1 MINATKDNE
10 MTNANGRRTTIGVIG
25 KNEQH
30 ANDPVSAATMQ
41 LAHEIGR
48 LIAAKGGVV
57 VTGGL
62 GGVMS
67 AASKG
72 AKEAGGLTIG
82 FLPSMDR
89 DSANEFVDVVF
100 PTGLG
105 RARNLL
111 TARGCDS
118 IVMIGG
124 GCGTL
129 NELTIAY
136 ADGRPVVILRGSGG
150 WSDKLEP
157 VLYDG
162 QYMDERKTVPIQFGD
177 TPADVV
183 EKAFAA
189 AKSGGLPGQHI

>member
-1 MINATKDNE
+1 MS
-10 MTNANGRRTTIGVIG
+10 NANGRRTTIGVIG

-30 ANDPVSAATMQ
+30 ANDPVDTATMK
-41 LAHEIGR
+41 AAYEVGR

-62 GGVMS
+62 GGVMKE
-67 AASKG
+67 ASRG
-72 AKEAGGLTIG
+72 AREAGGLTIA

-89 DSANEFVDVVF
+89 DTANDYVDVVF
-100 PTGLG
+100 TTGLG

-118 IVMIGG
+118 IIMIGG

-136 ADGRPVVILRGSGG
+136 ADGRPAVILQGSGG
-150 WSDKLEP
+150 WSDKLQP

-162 QYMDERKTVPIQFGD
+162 QYLDERRTVPVQFGK
-177 TPADVV
+177 TPEEVV
-183 EKAFAA
+183 ERAFTA
-189 AKSGGLPGQHI
+189 AKSGGRPGQHI

>member
-1 MINATKDNE
+1 ML
-10 MTNANGRRTTIGVIG
+10 TTIGVIG

-30 ANDPVSAATMQ
+30 ENDTVARATMTV
-41 LAHEIGR
+41 AYDVGR
-48 LIAAKGGVV
+48 LVAQGGGVI

-62 GGVMS
+62 GGVME

-89 DSANEFVDVVF
+89 ASANPYVDIVF

-111 TARGCDS
+111 TARGCDAL
-118 IVMIGG
+118 IMIGG

-136 ADGRPVVILRGSGG
+136 ADARPVIVLRGSGG
-150 WSDKLEP
+150 WADRVES

-162 QYMDERKTVPIQFGD
+162 QYLDERRTVPVEFAD
-177 TPADVV
+177 SPAVAV

-189 AKSGGLPGQHI
+189 ARRAPRPGQHI

>member
-1 MINATKDNE
+1 MLI
-10 MTNANGRRTTIGVIG
+10 TIGVIG

-30 ANDPVSAATMQ
+30 TNDPVAAATMD
-41 LAHEIGR
+41 AAYAVGHEV
-48 LIAAKGGVV
+48 AKRGGVI

-62 GGVMS
+62 GGVME

-72 AKEAGGLTIG
+72 AKEAGGLTVG

-89 DSANEFVDVVF
+89 STANPYLDMVF

-111 TARGCDS
+111 TARGCNA

-136 ADGRPVVILRGSGG
+136 ADGRPVIVLRGSGG
-150 WSDKLEP
+150 WSDKVEG
-157 VLYDG
+157 VLYEG
-162 QYMDERKTVPIQFGD
+162 KYLDERRTVPVEFAD
-177 TPADVV
+177 TPAAVV

-189 AKSGGLPGQHI
+189 AAGAQHQGQHI

>member
-1 MINATKDNE
+1 
-10 MTNANGRRTTIGVIG
+10 
-25 KNEQH
+25 
-30 ANDPVSAATMQ
+30 
-41 LAHEIGR
+41 
-48 LIAAKGGVV
+48 
-57 VTGGL
+57 
-62 GGVMS
+62 MS
-67 AASKG
+67 AASRG

-162 QYMDERKTVPIQFGD
+162 QYMDAASRPESPCRQVVVARVFQAPSSHAATPSGRHDRAFPARQGHCRDGLERRKWRDARLVRGTVPPDCRG
-177 TPADVV
+177 
-183 EKAFAA
+183 
-189 AKSGGLPGQHI
+189 

>member
-1 MINATKDNE
+1 ML
-10 MTNANGRRTTIGVIG
+10 TTIGVIG
-25 KNEQH
+25 KNEQ
-30 ANDPVSAATMQ
+30 NVDDPVAEETMRS
-41 LAHEIGR
+41 AHEVGR
-48 LIAAKGGVV
+48 LIAAAGGVV

-62 GGVMS
+62 GGVMA

-89 DSANEFVDVVF
+89 TSANPHLDLVF

-105 RARNLL
+105 KARNLL
-111 TARGCDS
+111 TARGCNAL
-118 IVMIGG
+118 VMIGG

-136 ADGRPVVILRGSGG
+136 AEGRPVVVLRGSGG
-150 WSDKLEP
+150 WSDRIEQ

-162 QYMDERKTVPIQFGD
+162 RFLDERKTVAVSF
-177 TPADVV
+177 ADSPEEAV
-183 EKAFAA
+183 ETAFAE
-189 AKSGGLPGQHI
+189 AKSGGRPGQHI

>member
-1 MINATKDNE
+1 
-10 MTNANGRRTTIGVIG
+10 MTNANARRTTIGVIG
-25 KNEQH
+25 KNEQN

-67 AASKG
+67 AASRG

-157 VLYDG
+157 VLYDR

-177 TPADVV
+177 TPEEVV
-183 EKAFAA
+183 DKAFAA
-189 AKSGGLPGQHI
+189 AKSGGRPGQHI

>member
-1 MINATKDNE
+1 ML
-10 MTNANGRRTTIGVIG
+10 TTIGVIG
-25 KNEQH
+25 KNEQN
-30 ANDPVSAATMQ
+30 ADDPVAEETMRS
-41 LAHEIGR
+41 AHEVGR
-48 LIAAKGGVV
+48 LIAAGGGVV

-62 GGVMS
+62 GGVMA

-89 DSANEFVDVVF
+89 TSANPHLDLVF

-105 RARNLL
+105 KARNLL
-111 TARGCDS
+111 TARGCNAL
-118 IVMIGG
+118 IMIGG

-136 ADGRPVVILRGSGG
+136 AEGRPVVVLRGSGG
-150 WSDKLEP
+150 WSDRIEQ

-162 QYMDERKTVPIQFGD
+162 RFLDERKTVAVSFANSPEE
-177 TPADVV
+177 AV
-183 EKAFAA
+183 ETAFAEA
-189 AKSGGLPGQHI
+189 ESGARPGQHI

>member
-1 MINATKDNE
+1 ML
-10 MTNANGRRTTIGVIG
+10 TTIGVIG
-25 KNEQH
+25 KNEQN
-30 ANDPVSAATMQ
+30 ADDPVAEETMRS
-41 LAHEIGR
+41 AHEVGR
-48 LIAAKGGVV
+48 LIAAGGGVV

-62 GGVMS
+62 GGVMA

-89 DSANEFVDVVF
+89 TSANPHLDLVF

-105 RARNLL
+105 KARNLL
-111 TARGCDS
+111 TARGCNAL
-118 IVMIGG
+118 IMIGG

-136 ADGRPVVILRGSGG
+136 AEGRPVVVLRGSGG
-150 WSDKLEP
+150 WSDRIEQ

-162 QYMDERKTVPIQFGD
+162 RYLDERKTVAVSF
-177 TPADVV
+177 ADSPQEAVV
-183 EKAFAA
+183 TAFAE
-189 AKSGGLPGQHI
+189 AKSGGRPGQHV

>member
-1 MINATKDNE
+1 ML
-10 MTNANGRRTTIGVIG
+10 TIGVIG

-30 ANDPVSAATMQ
+30 ADDPVAAATM
-41 LAHEIGR
+41 
-48 LIAAKGGVV
+48 AAAYDVGCLVASGGGVI

-72 AKEAGGLTIG
+72 AKSKGGLTIA
-82 FLPSMDR
+82 FLPSMNR
-89 DSANEFVDVVF
+89 ATANPYVDIVF

-105 RARNLL
+105 RARNIL
-111 TARGCDS
+111 TARGCDAL
-118 IVMIGG
+118 IMIGG

-136 ADGRPVVILRGSGG
+136 ADGRPVVILQGSGG
-150 WSDKLEP
+150 WSDRLAP

-162 QYMDERKTVPIQFGD
+162 QFLDERRTVPVQFGR
-177 TPADVV
+177 TAAEVV
-183 EKAFAA
+183 DLAFAA
-189 AKSGGLPGQHI
+189 ARSESRPGQHI

>member
-1 MINATKDNE
+1 ML
-10 MTNANGRRTTIGVIG
+10 TIGVIG

-30 ANDPVSAATMQ
+30 ADDPVGTSAMSAAYDV
-41 LAHEIGR
+41 GR
-48 LIAAKGGVV
+48 LVALGGGVI

-62 GGVMS
+62 GGVMA

-89 DSANEFVDVVF
+89 STANPHVDIVF

-111 TARGCDS
+111 TARGCDAL
-118 IVMIGG
+118 IMIGG

-129 NELTIAY
+129 NELTVAY
-136 ADGRPVVILRGSGG
+136 ADGRPVVILRGAGG
-150 WSDKLEP
+150 WSDRLGS

-162 QYMDERKTVPIQFGD
+162 QYLDERRTVPIAFSD
-177 TPADVV
+177 TPEEAVAL
-183 EKAFAA
+183 AFAA
-189 AKSGGLPGQHI
+189 ARSGGRPGQHI

>member
-1 MINATKDNE
+1 
-10 MTNANGRRTTIGVIG
+10 MTNATGRRTTIGVIG

-67 AASKG
+67 AASRG

-136 ADGRPVVILRGSGG
+136 ADGRPVIILRGSGG
-150 WSDKLEP
+150 LVGPAGAVSLRGP
-157 VLYDG
+157 VHGRTQDG
-162 QYMDERKTVPIQFGD
+162 PDPVRRHAGRGRRQGIRRGEIRRP
-177 TPADVV
+177 P
-183 EKAFAA
+183 
-189 AKSGGLPGQHI
+189 

>member
-1 MINATKDNE
+1 ML
-10 MTNANGRRTTIGVIG
+10 TTIGVIG
-25 KNEQH
+25 KNEQN
-30 ANDPVSAATMQ
+30 AGDPVAAETMRS
-41 LAHEIGR
+41 AHEVGR
-48 LIAAKGGVV
+48 LVAAGGGVI

-62 GGVMS
+62 GGVMA
-67 AASKG
+67 AASRG

-89 DSANEFVDVVF
+89 ASANPYLDIVF

-111 TARGCDS
+111 TARGCDAL
-118 IVMIGG
+118 IMIGG

-136 ADGRPVVILRGSGG
+136 AEGRPTVVLRGSGG
-150 WSDKLEP
+150 WSDRIET

-162 QYMDERKTVPIQFGD
+162 QYLDERGTVAVSFAD
-177 TPADVV
+177 SPAEAVAM
-183 EKAFAA
+183 AFAR
-189 AKSGGLPGQHI
+189 AKTGGRPGQHI

>member
-1 MINATKDNE
+1 ML
-10 MTNANGRRTTIGVIG
+10 TTIGVIG
-25 KNEQH
+25 KNEQT
-30 ANDPVSAATMQ
+30 ADDPVAAKTMR
-41 LAHEIGR
+41 LAYEVGR
-48 LIAAKGGVV
+48 LVAAGGGVV

-62 GGVMS
+62 GGVME

-72 AKEAGGLTIG
+72 AREAGGMTIG

-89 DSANEFVDVVF
+89 ASANPYLDIVF

-111 TARGCDS
+111 TARGCNAL
-118 IVMIGG
+118 VMIGG

-136 ADGRPVVILRGSGG
+136 ADGQPVVVLRGSGG
-150 WSDKLEP
+150 WSDRLAP

-162 QYMDERKTVPIQFGD
+162 QFLDERKTVAVSF
-177 TPADVV
+177 ADSPEEAV
-183 EKAFAA
+183 ETAFAE
-189 AKSGGLPGQHI
+189 AKSG

>member
-1 MINATKDNE
+1 
-10 MTNANGRRTTIGVIG
+10 MTGKSNRLTTIGVIG
-25 KNEQH
+25 KNEQT
-30 ANDPVSAATMQ
+30 ANDPVSAATM
-41 LAHEIGR
+41 AVAREVGR
-48 LIAAKGGVV
+48 LIGAAGGVV

-62 GGVMS
+62 GGVMT
-67 AASKG
+67 AASQG

-89 DSANEFVDVVF
+89 NSANPYVDVVF

-111 TARGCDS
+111 TARGCDA

-150 WSDKLEP
+150 WSDRIEKS
-157 VLYDG
+157 LYDG
-162 QYMDERKTVPIQFGD
+162 QYLDERRTVPVQFGD
-177 TPADVV
+177 TPSEVV
-183 EKAFAA
+183 TKVLAA
-189 AKSGGLPGQHI
+189 AESGGRPGQHI

>member
-1 MINATKDNE
+1 ML
-10 MTNANGRRTTIGVIG
+10 TTIGVIG
-25 KNEQH
+25 KNEQT
-30 ANDPVSAATMQ
+30 ADDPVAETTMLSAY
-41 LAHEIGR
+41 EVGR
-48 LIAAKGGVV
+48 LVATGGGVI

-89 DSANEFVDVVF
+89 ASANPFVDVVF

-111 TARGCDS
+111 TARGCDAL
-118 IVMIGG
+118 IMIGG

-129 NELTIAY
+129 NELTVAY
-136 ADGRPVVILRGSGG
+136 AEGRPVVVLRGSGG
-150 WSDKLEP
+150 WSDRIEAA
-157 VLYDG
+157 LYEG
-162 QYMDERKTVPIQFGD
+162 QYLDERRTVAVSF
-177 TPADVV
+177 ADSP
-183 EKAFAA
+183 EQAAAMAFAA
-189 AKSGGLPGQHI
+189 AEAGSRPGQPI

>member
-1 MINATKDNE
+1 ML
-10 MTNANGRRTTIGVIG
+10 TTIGVIG
-25 KNEQH
+25 KNEQ
-30 ANDPVSAATMQ
+30 NPDDPVAEATMQ
-41 LAHEIGR
+41 TAHEVAR
-48 LIAAKGGVV
+48 LVAAAGGVI

-62 GGVMS
+62 GGVMA

-89 DSANEFVDVVF
+89 ATANPHLDIVF

-111 TARGCDS
+111 TARGCDAL
-118 IVMIGG
+118 IMIGG

-136 ADGRPVVILRGSGG
+136 AEGRPVVVIRGSGG
-150 WSDKLEP
+150 WSDRIEQ
-157 VLYDG
+157 VLYEG
-162 QYMDERKTVPIQFGD
+162 RYLDERKTVAVTFANSPGE
-177 TPADVV
+177 AVAM
-183 EKAFAA
+183 AFAG
-189 AKSGGLPGQHI
+189 AKSGGRPGQHI